1 VSKSL
6 RDQLVASGLA
16 SASQAKKA
24 EKQAR
29 AESQARTKRPKNKAT
44 KPAKMSATHPASKP
58 EAATSAEPESRQLAR
73 KARAERSYRDQAR
86 ARNEN
91 VRAANRAMRA
101 EIRQIL
107 QQHDQRAKEAREDDV
122 PYNFLHNKKIK
133 RIYLPRGQVDQLSR
147 GQLFV
152 INDDGIYHLV
162 NKEIAD
168 KISARDPSRLIAAK
182 SDRAEDMDEFYKK
195 FEVPD
200 DLDW

>member
-16 SASQAKKA
+16 STSQAKKA

-29 AESQARTKRPKNKAT
+29 AESQARTKRPKNKT
-44 KPAKMSATHPASKP
+44 TNSATNPASKP

-73 KARAERSYRDQAR
+73 KARVERSSRDQAR

-91 VRAANRAMRA
+91 IRAANRAMRA

-147 GQLFV
+147 DQLFV

-182 SDRAEDMDEFYKK
+182 SDPAEDMDEFYKK